1 MDKLPDWII
10 TWLWIKNPVLNRDN
24 RQFMHARWI
33 KDDSDKEVM
42 LTHTIWMFPKLF
54 PIMLLHQIHNCS
66 TSQLSHPG
74 WGSRFVSGYLGTTSV
89 GNRLLEHNREAVIPA
104 MCLAWVSALNFVPL
118 STSILRIGSVL
129 SSDHD
134 WLQLS
139 FPLSTPLLPSLPFF
153 SHPFLVLPSACI
165 SGGKNWGEGEEKENS
180 LSPGPRTKW
189 EKAQPSHLHSASG
202 PLRSQLHTGVVFI
215 PAKIQPQQ
223 HKYQY
228 STTPAKTSQLC
239 FFPFLLPSFL
249 SLAKWN
255 NNNKLQILAQLSHML
270 IPSPCSWNPFTLW
283 TCRPPTALRNNKVF
297 PQISPLL

>member
-139 FPLSTPLLPSLPFF
+139 FPLSTPLLPSLFF
-153 SHPFLVLPSACI
+153 PIPFLSCHQLVFQEERTGERERKRRIPSAQGQGLNGRRHNLLTCT
-165 SGGKNWGEGEEKENS
+165 
-180 LSPGPRTKW
+180 LLLDPW
-189 EKAQPSHLHSASG
+189 EAS
-202 PLRSQLHTGVVFI
+202 
-215 PAKIQPQQ
+215 
-223 HKYQY
+223 
-228 STTPAKTSQLC
+228 
-239 FFPFLLPSFL
+239 
-249 SLAKWN
+249 
-255 NNNKLQILAQLSHML
+255 
-270 IPSPCSWNPFTLW
+270 FT
-283 TCRPPTALRNNKVF
+283 
-297 PQISPLL
+297 QE